1 MVEVKPGDYVAWKWI
16 NGIAEGVVEEVC
28 FERKIILSKG
38 KTIVRVGSD
47 DNPALVINHKSG
59 NKVIKLLSEVQITEK
74 ST

>member
-1 MVEVKPGDYVAWKWI
+1 MGKNPL
-16 NGIAEGVVEEVC
+16 EGTVVVFWR

-38 KTIVRVGSD
+38 KTIVRVGSE

-59 NKVIKLLSEVQITEK
+59 NKVLKLFSEVQVTEK